1 MLAAKKNKINYEILS
16 FAGKV
21 ELIIRGE
28 ETINEKAIIIIGK
41 SLEELEK
48 IISKIEDF
56 NYSEVIS
63 YLKENA
69 IAYNEGKFF

>member
-1 MLAAKKNKINYEILS
+1 MLEAKNNKINYEILS
-16 FAGKV
+16 YNEKF

-28 ETINEKAIIIIGK
+28 ETANEKAIIIMGK
-41 SLEELEK
+41 SLDELEK

-56 NYSEVIS
+56 NYNEAIS